1 MQVIRRHQVPDPA
14 IPASKT
20 DTQRPCYAAIGRHML
35 ETWESK
41 LMPSSKGA
49 IPGGASAPA
58 FDRKTTEAVI
68 VAIEN
73 QIALLDA
80 QLVRLETNDG
90 QQQLELANKRVR
102 LQSFLDDY
110 VATSE
115 DHHRRLEHGSLPPAK
130 YLPKE

>member
-1 MQVIRRHQVPDPA
+1 
-14 IPASKT
+14 
-20 DTQRPCYAAIGRHML
+20 ML

-41 LMPSSKGA
+41 LMPSPKDA
-49 IPGGASAPA
+49 FPGGASAPA

-68 VAIEN
+68 AAIEN

-80 QLVRLETNDG
+80 QLVGLETNDE
-90 QQQLELANKRVR
+90 QQQLELGNKRVR

-115 DHHRRLEHGSLPPAK
+115 DYHRRLEHGGLPPAR
-130 YLPKE
+130 YPPKE